1 MPSPHSKASTHN
13 SITCRITQPS
23 ISCMCPFRI
32 NNNYAQITV
41 GIQDPLSP
49 KLETFSDN
57 RSHPNDEM
65 VAVAHR

>member
-1 MPSPHSKASTHN
+1 
-13 SITCRITQPS
+13 
-23 ISCMCPFRI
+23 MCPIRI

-41 GIQDPLSP
+41 GIQDPLTP

-65 VAVAHR
+65 VAVAHRQQN